1 MLEREEL
8 GIVELDNPQQ
18 RNSRKKIISANHDW
32 ILIQDATRVTNLTIP
47 VRVRAFGLGD
57 FVSFNKDSPD
67 FVRVLD
73 ARAAETDD
81 GSCRACFTAS
91 ISLDLAGLRRGRGEF
106 NLGGRG
112 GGGIIGVVEWPSKPG
127 RRGGGGRGPAV
138 E

>member
-8 GIVELDNPQQ
+8 GIVE
-18 RNSRKKIISANHDW
+18 
-32 ILIQDATRVTNLTIP
+32 LTIP

-57 FVSFNKDSPD
+57 SAAVSFNKD

-91 ISLDLAGLRRGRGEF
+91 ISLDLVGLRRGRGEF

-112 GGGIIGVVEWPSKPG
+112 GGGNIGVVEWPSKPG